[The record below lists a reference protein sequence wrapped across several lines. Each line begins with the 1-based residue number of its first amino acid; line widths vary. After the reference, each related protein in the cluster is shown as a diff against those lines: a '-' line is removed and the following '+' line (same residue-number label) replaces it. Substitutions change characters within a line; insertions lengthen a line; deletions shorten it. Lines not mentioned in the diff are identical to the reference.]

1 MKINAIITET
11 ECKHGKKVINY
22 DREMEFKEISSVIC
36 RCEECSK
43 AKIVYSPLS
52 GRFFFMDIPKEYYTF
67 RKSVRTG
74 KIEKA
79 HYENEYEPTLPYLTD
94 IENRF

>member
-52 GRFFFMDIPKEYYTF
+52 GRFFFMGIPKEYYTF

-74 KIEKA
+74 KVEKA
-79 HYENEYEPTLPYLTD
+79 HYDNEYEVTISYLSD
-94 IENRF
+94 IESRF